1 MDKILCE
8 INDSIAALLTC
19 GVVARLLKG
28 LLSMGIVSVPGLTI
42 LLILAIGGSA
52 AYLYPRWNDR
62 MLVWAIAAL
71 FGLGLGVWL

>member
-28 LLSMGIVSVPGLTI
+28 MLSIGVVSVPGLTI
-42 LLILAIGGSA
+42 LVVLVVGGSA
-52 AYLYPRWNDR
+52 AYLYPRWHDQ
-62 MLVWAIAAL
+62 MLTWAIAAL